1 MLCYTASVRRIHTM
15 KKSFYLLLTLLVLF
29 ALIGCSKPAPAAQAP
44 AVVTSAPAA
53 PTSDGTS
60 DLKVD
65 FRLNTA
71 QADSENYFSFSG
83 NIRYMAVDMD
93 KVDATTGASVLG
105 STHLLQAYLYDVE
118 GKTTFASGLRG
129 LFLFGVN
136 PYSQI
141 ETDNLTVSKAADGV
155 ITIQYAHRG
164 TAYRIKTGSDGKL
177 SFPNGS
183 FEQRTIGYIQGAGP
197 QVISKDFSTDG
208 TSSTVDWAKVWDAG
222 IAGGKAVDDK
232 NEKAKT
238 GNIVKAG
245 SDPSSQ
251 YYFAGELPVTFEN
264 DVLSIKGSL
273 TAVSR
278 R

>member
-1 MLCYTASVRRIHTM
+1 M
-15 KKSFYLLLTLLVLF
+15 KKSLSLLLTLLVLF
-29 ALIGCSKPAPAAQAP
+29 VLVSCSKPAPTAQAS
-44 AVVTSAPAA
+44 AVTPAA

-71 QADSENYFSFSG
+71 QADTENYFSFSG

-105 STHLLQAYLYDVE
+105 TTHLLQAYLYDVE

-136 PYSQI
+136 PYDQI
-141 ETDNLTVSKAADGV
+141 AIDNLTVSKAVDGV
-155 ITIQYAHRG
+155 ITMQYAHRG
-164 TAYRIKTGSDGKL
+164 TAYRIKTGTDGKL
-177 SFPNGS
+177 SFPNGG

-197 QVISKDFSTDG
+197 QVISKDFATDG
-208 TSSTVDWAKVWDAG
+208 TSATVDWAKVWDTG
-222 IAGGKAVDDK
+222 VAGGKAVDDK
-232 NEKAKT
+232 NDKAKT

-264 DVLSIKGSL
+264 NILTIKGSL